1 MVTSRPLFLFL
12 AFEGLHIPSCVD
24 SRFLL
29 VSSCTDGDEYL
40 EAIGFD
46 ELTLS
51 ENGIVLAMYTVG
63 MFILGYLALR
73 FLKWEKR

>member
-1 MVTSRPLFLFL
+1 VVL
-12 AFEGLHIPSCVD
+12 AFDHFIVISFDC
-24 SRFLL
+24 S
-29 VSSCTDGDEYL
+29 DGEYL
-40 EAIGFD
+40 VETAGFD

-51 ENGIVLAMYTVG
+51 ENAIVLAMYTVG